1 MVSYILN
8 PSYWEKFHQHAI
20 FEPGLFRF
28 LARPNVAKSGGFK
41 DSFEI
46 LPASILR

>member
-8 PSYWEKFHQHAI
+8 PSYLGKVSSMRFLNRA
-20 FEPGLFRF
+20 LFRF
-28 LARPNVAKSGGFK
+28 LARPKVAKSGGFK